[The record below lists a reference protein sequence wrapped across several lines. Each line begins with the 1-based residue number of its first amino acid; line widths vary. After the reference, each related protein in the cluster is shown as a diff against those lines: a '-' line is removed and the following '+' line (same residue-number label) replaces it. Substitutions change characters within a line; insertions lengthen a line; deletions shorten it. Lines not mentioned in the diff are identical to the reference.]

1 MARPKGSKN
10 YTPERKGRI
19 LDLFFRAMAMDWPTR
34 KFARWSR
41 VPTSTINTWLLEDG
55 VFEQYRRAMERKAF
69 ALPQRADDVV
79 KQLLAGE
86 IEAKT
91 AGVVLRHL
99 EFRLMREFKGGVYQ
113 TQKQI
118 THKTDV
124 TDLTDDQIEERFNEL
139 RAKANDEVALEKSAT
154 RH

>member
-1 MARPKGSKN
+1 MARQKGSKN
-10 YTPERKGRI
+10 YTPERKERI
-19 LDLFFRAMAMDWPTR
+19 LDLFFRAMGLDWSTR
-34 KFARWSR
+34 RFARISK
-41 VPTSTINTWLLEDG
+41 VPASTINTWLLEDG

-113 TQKQI
+113 TQKTI
-118 THKTDV
+118 NHKTDV
-124 TDLTDDQIEERFNEL
+124 ADMTDDQIEERFNEL
-139 RAKANDEVALEKSAT
+139 MAKANDEASLEKSAT